1 MKFLIIQPCW
11 DHSEVLAG
19 LLYYIKKN
27 NHQLKIIYDWS
38 HPEGN
43 YLDYYCELM
52 GFGDDIKF
60 NYKSP
65 KFHVKEFQRSDKI
78 IFVDEI
84 HLRKFM
90 NKTVYKE
97 MEKKILTF
105 NHITK
110 KIPYKEIKVLTLGN
124 VPFKFCS
131 HDSKYLTNCFYNPGK
146 ITINKKL
153 FDKKKF
159 LVVGKP
165 SERQLDY
172 LEKLINI
179 NNWEIILV
187 VRGEYNN
194 THKNVTIMRDLSTKD
209 LIELFKKVHF
219 VLTLFKKNSIY
230 HRDRISGI
238 TTFAISFGI
247 PMIMDNDFAVKSGL
261 KYFRDLTYK
270 NNYEDFL
277 NKFNNALKLDYN
289 EYMKLHS
296 EILEFRNHKITEQYL
311 NFDLIFKK

>member
-11 DHSEVLAG
+11 DHSEVLGA
-19 LLYYIKKN
+19 LLYYIKKY
-27 NHQLKIIYDWS
+27 NHQVKIIYDWS

-43 YLDYYCELM
+43 YLDYYCELI
-52 GFGDDIKF
+52 GFGDEIKF

-90 NKTVYKE
+90 NKNIYKQ

-110 KIPYKEIKVLTLGN
+110 KIPYNEIKVLTLGN
-124 VPFKFCS
+124 VPFKYCK
-131 HDSKYLTNCFYNPGK
+131 HDSKYLTNCFYNPGEIK
-146 ITINKKL
+146 INKIN
-153 FDKKKF
+153 FNKKIF
-159 LVVGKP
+159 LVMGKP
-165 SERQLDY
+165 SERHIDY

-179 NNWEIILV
+179 NKWKIIMI
-187 VRGEYNN
+187 VRGHYEK
-194 THKNVTIMRDLSTKD
+194 THKNVKIMRDLSTKD

-219 VLTLFKKNSIY
+219 ILTLFKNNSVY
-230 HRDRISGI
+230 HKDRISGI
-238 TTFAISFGI
+238 TTFAISFGM
-247 PMIMDNDFAVKSGL
+247 PMIMDENFAIKTDL
-261 KYFRDLTYK
+261 IHFKELTYK
-270 NNYEDFL
+270 NNYPDFL
-277 NKFNNALKLDYN
+277 CKFNNAIKLNFN

-311 NFDLIFKK
+311 NFDLIFNK